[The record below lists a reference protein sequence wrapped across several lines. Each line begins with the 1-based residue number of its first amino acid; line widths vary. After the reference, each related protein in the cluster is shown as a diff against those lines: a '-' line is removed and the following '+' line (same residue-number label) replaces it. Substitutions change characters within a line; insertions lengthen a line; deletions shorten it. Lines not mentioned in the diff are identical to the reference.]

1 MSETLPFESP
11 YRHGFARVAACT
23 IPVAIADP
31 SRNAD
36 AVIAAAG
43 ECHADAVAVA
53 VFPELCLTGYAIDDL
68 VMQDV
73 VLDAVER
80 ELVRIARETAD
91 LLPVLFVGAPLRHG
105 NRLYNCA
112 VAIHRGEVLGIAPK
126 SYLPTYREFYE
137 RRWYA
142 PGDDT
147 AGQWF
152 DRGELSA
159 PFGPDLIFQAIDLPD
174 LRIHAEICE
183 DVWVPVPPSSRAA
196 LAGATVLLNLSGS
209 PITVARADDRR
220 SLVQSQSLRCLAA
233 YVYAAA
239 GEGESTNDVSW
250 DGQTMI
256 YEGGALLAET
266 ERFPEGPRR
275 SVADIDLDRLR
286 QDRLRQGTFD
296 DSRRGLGI
304 RTDAID
310 ADFRP
315 VTFQLDP
322 PSSAVGLRRP
332 LDRFPFVPDDPA
344 RLDQDCYEA
353 FSIQVSGLE
362 QRMRAI
368 GSPKPVIGVSGGLDS
383 THALLVV
390 ARAMDRM
397 GRPRSDILAYTM
409 PGFATSDHT
418 KSNAIALAEAI
429 GATISTID
437 IRPMATEL
445 LKGIR
450 HPFADG
456 EPVYDVTF
464 ENVQAGA
471 RTDFLFRLA
480 NQNGGFVV
488 GTSDLSEL
496 ALGWATY
503 GVGDQMSH
511 YAVNAGVPKTLIQ
524 HLIRWVIAH
533 SDGGDPSTGSGTAS
547 GGSGTGGG
555 AGTALSD
562 EAKRVLQSVLHTE
575 ISPELVPA
583 GQDGKV
589 QSTEDTI
596 GPYALHDFALFHVL
610 RYGLRPS
617 KIAFLAEQAWADA
630 DAGAWPPGFPAEDRY
645 AYDRATIVRW
655 LRVFL
660 QRYFG
665 FAQFKRTAIP
675 NGPKVLPAGSLSPRG
690 DWRAPSDGNA
700 AVWLAE
706 LDAALAADSSQ

>member
-1 MSETLPFESP
+1 MSEQLPFESV

-23 IPVAIADP
+23 IPVAVADP
-31 SRNAD
+31 PRNAA
-36 AVIAAAG
+36 AVIAAARAAHDEG
-43 ECHADAVAVA
+43 AAVA

-73 VLDAVER
+73 VLDAARAAIDEVVAASR
-80 ELVRIARETAD
+80 SLRTLLV
-91 LLPVLFVGAPLRHG
+91 VGAPLQLG
-105 NRLYNCA
+105 ARLYNCA
-112 VAIHRGEVLGIAPK
+112 VVIHRGAVLGVAPK
-126 SYLPTYREFYE
+126 TYLPTYREFYE
-137 RRWYA
+137 ARWYA
-142 PGDDT
+142 SGAGAPATTTLSGEEVPVGTDLVFEASDVPG
-147 AGQWF
+147 
-152 DRGELSA
+152 LVV
-159 PFGPDLIFQAIDLPD
+159 
-174 LRIHAEICE
+174 HAEVCE
-183 DVWVPVPPSSRAA
+183 DMWVPIPPSSTAA

-209 PITVARADDRR
+209 PITIARADDRH
-220 SLVQSQSLRCLAA
+220 LLAKSQSFRCNAA

-239 GEGESTNDVSW
+239 GQGESTNDVSW

-256 YEGGALLAET
+256 YEAGALLAET
-266 ERFPEGPRR
+266 ERFPDGPRTAL
-275 SVADIDLDRLR
+275 ADIDLDRLR

-296 DSRRGLGI
+296 DNRVQAEAAASVRRI
-304 RTDAID
+304 P
-310 ADFRP
+310 FH
-315 VTFQLDP
+315 VDP
-322 PSSAVGLRRP
+322 PSALASTTTLRRP

-409 PGFATSDHT
+409 PGFATSEHT
-418 KSNAIALAEAI
+418 RSNAVALAEAI

-437 IRPMATEL
+437 TRPMATEL
-445 LKGIR
+445 LKGIG
-450 HPFADG
+450 HPYANG

-533 SDGGDPSTGSGTAS
+533 PDDGA
-547 GGSGTGGG
+547 
-555 AGTALSD
+555 ALTQ
-562 EAKRVLQSVLHTE
+562 EAKDVLQSVLDTE

-617 KIAFLAEQAWADA
+617 KIAFLAEQAWSDA
-630 DAGAWPPGFPAEDRY
+630 TAGAWPPGFPDADRY
-645 AYDRATIVRW
+645 AYDRAAIVRW
-655 LRVFL
+655 LQVFVK
-660 QRYFG
+660 RFFG

-675 NGPKVLPAGSLSPRG
+675 NGPKVLAAGSLSPRG

-706 LDAALAADSSQ
+706 LREAFPDLVD

>member
-1 MSETLPFESP
+1 MSENLPFESA

-31 SRNAD
+31 ARNAE
-36 AVIAAAG
+36 AVIDAARALSD
-43 ECHADAVAVA
+43 DAVAVA
-53 VFPELCLTGYAIDDL
+53 VFPELCLSGYAIDDL
-68 VMQDV
+68 VMQDA
-73 VLDAVER
+73 VLDAVHAAIGT
-80 ELVRIARETAD
+80 LVSASHD
-91 LLPVLFVGAPLRHG
+91 LRPLLVVGAPLLLG
-105 NRLYNCA
+105 ARLYNCA
-112 VAIHRGEVLGIAPK
+112 VVIHRGRVLGVVPK
-126 SYLPTYREFYE
+126 SYPLTYREFYE
-137 RRWYA
+137 ARWYA
-142 PGDDT
+142 AGAGAPAT
-147 AGQWF
+147 AVLAGQQVPV
-152 DRGELSA
+152 GT
-159 PFGPDLIFQAIDLPD
+159 DLLFAADDVPGLVV
-174 LRIHAEICE
+174 HAEVCE
-183 DVWVPVPPSSRAA
+183 DMWVPVPPSSAAA

-209 PITVARADDRR
+209 PITVARADDRH
-220 SLVQSQSLRCLAA
+220 LLAKSQSFRCNAVYA
-233 YVYAAA
+233 YAAA
-239 GEGESTNDVSW
+239 GLGESTNDVSW

-256 YEGGALLAET
+256 YESGALLAET
-266 ERFPEGPRR
+266 ERFPDGPR
-275 SVADIDLDRLR
+275 SAIADVDLDRIR

-296 DSRRGLGI
+296 DNRRAVAPAAAPM
-304 RTDAID
+304 RMVSFT
-310 ADFRP
+310 
-315 VTFQLDP
+315 VDP
-322 PSSAVGLRRP
+322 PASDIGLRRP

-353 FSIQVSGLE
+353 FSIQVSALA

-429 GATISTID
+429 GASIQTID

-445 LKGIR
+445 LTGIG
-450 HPFADG
+450 HPFANG

-533 SDGGDPSTGSGTAS
+533 AGEDGTS
-547 GGSGTGGG
+547 
-555 AGTALSD
+555 LSD
-562 EAKRVLQSVLHTE
+562 AAKAVLQAVLDTE

-596 GPYALHDFALFHVL
+596 GPYALHDFALHHVL
-610 RYGLRPS
+610 RYGFRPS
-617 KIAFLAEQAWADA
+617 KIVFLAEHAWRDA
-630 DAGAWPPGFPAEDRY
+630 DAGAWPPGFPASDRY
-645 AYDRATIVRW
+645 GYDRETIVRW

-660 QRYFG
+660 TRYFG

-675 NGPKVLPAGSLSPRG
+675 NGPKVLPSGSLSPRG

-706 LDAALAADSSQ
+706 LDRAFPSA

>member
-1 MSETLPFESP
+1 MSEQLPFESV

-31 SRNAD
+31 ARNAA
-36 AVIAAAG
+36 AVVAAAREAHDEG
-43 ECHADAVAVA
+43 AAVA

-73 VLDAVER
+73 VLDATR
-80 ELVRIARETAD
+80 TAIADIAAASRALRPLLV
-91 LLPVLFVGAPLRHG
+91 VGAPLLLG
-105 NRLYNCA
+105 SRLYNCA
-112 VAIHRGEVLGIAPK
+112 VVIHRGAVLGVAPK
-126 SYLPTYREFYE
+126 TYLPTYREFYE
-137 RRWYA
+137 ARWYA
-142 PGDDT
+142 SGADAPAATVLGGEEVPVGADLLFEASDVPG
-147 AGQWF
+147 
-152 DRGELSA
+152 LVV
-159 PFGPDLIFQAIDLPD
+159 
-174 LRIHAEICE
+174 HAEVCE
-183 DVWVPVPPSSRAA
+183 DMWVPIPPSSTAA

-209 PITVARADDRR
+209 PITVARADDRH
-220 SLVQSQSLRCLAA
+220 LLAKSQSFRCNAA

-239 GEGESTNDVSW
+239 GLGESTNDVSW

-256 YEGGALLAET
+256 YESGALLAET
-266 ERFPEGPRR
+266 ERFPDGPRTAI
-275 SVADIDLDRLR
+275 ADIDLDRLR

-296 DSRRGLGI
+296 DNRVQNPAAEFARVI
-304 RTDAID
+304 P
-310 ADFRP
+310 FE
-315 VTFQLDP
+315 VNP
-322 PSSAVGLRRP
+322 PASITTLRRP
-332 LDRFPFVPDDPA
+332 LDRFPFVPDDAA

-409 PGFATSDHT
+409 PGFATSEHT

-429 GATISTID
+429 GATTSTID

-445 LKGIR
+445 LRGIH
-450 HPFADG
+450 HPYADG

-533 SDGGDPSTGSGTAS
+533 PDE
-547 GGSGTGGG
+547 G
-555 AGTALSD
+555 AALTQD
-562 EAKRVLQSVLHTE
+562 AKDVLQSVLDTE

-617 KIAFLAEQAWADA
+617 KIAFLAEQAWSDA
-630 DAGAWPPGFPAEDRY
+630 SAGAWPPGFPDADRY

-655 LRVFL
+655 LEVFL
-660 QRYFG
+660 TRFFG

-675 NGPKVLPAGSLSPRG
+675 NGPKVLAAGSLSPRG

-706 LDAALAADSSQ
+706 LRAALPELAD